1 MIFYISV
8 SIYVAQYKNT
18 YNIDCKASFVY
29 LHNPVRMAV
38 FFFQPLLND
47 GYTSTLNLKLCT
59 VCKVRCVLLPLVK
72 TILKSHFPLIK
83 YSFVL
88 QMYA

>member
-1 MIFYISV
+1 MCILYHA
-8 SIYVAQYKNT
+8 AQYKNP
-18 YNIDCKASFVY
+18 YNIGCKASFVY
-29 LHNPVRMAV
+29 LHNPVTMAV

-47 GYTSTLNLKLCT
+47 GYTLNFKPST
-59 VCKVRCVLLPLVK
+59 VCKVRYMLLLLVK

-88 QMYA
+88 QRYA